1 MKLSA
6 PNPDED
12 RLYRACH
19 KSVMEIVRACHVY
32 NSTDEDPTPDFRV
45 LRRHISSPRMQD
57 VYLREFSHLGHV
69 KVGLSYLD
77 AHTML
82 ADNREKTI
90 AMSPYDWVKKAQ
102 RVMSIEEPTRHDSF
116 VRVQL
121 WTFDPAA
128 LKEDALAIAVM
139 LSFTD
144 RELYDPRISQAVDQ
158 IARQFGFRCDSSV

>member
-6 PNPDED
+6 PNPNED
-12 RLYRACH
+12 RLYHAGH
-19 KSVMEIVRACHVY
+19 KSVMEIVNACHVHW
-32 NSTDEDPTPDFRV
+32 SSDTDPVPDFRV
-45 LRRHISSPRMQD
+45 LRSHISSPRMQD
-57 VYLREFSHLGHV
+57 IYLREFSHHDYV
-69 KVGLSYLD
+69 QVGLSYLD

-90 AMSPYDWVKKAQ
+90 AMSPYEWVKKAE
-102 RVMSIEEPTRHDSF
+102 RVTSIEEPTRHDTF

-121 WTFDPAA
+121 WTFDPAT

-144 RELYDPRISQAVDQ
+144 RELYDPRIGQAVDQ
-158 IARQFGFRCDSSV
+158 IARQYGFRCD